1 MLTIMPPTISSNVLQ
16 YHCLGLRH
24 YTTTTTTL
32 FAVGVENS
40 RPQTVRRITPGGH
53 EANDELGG
61 GGLCSNSVKWSAL
74 FGVRVP
80 FDLDDITLNLQTQKK
95 SWI

>member
-1 MLTIMPPTISSNVLQ
+1 MPPTISSNVLQ

-24 YTTTTTTL
+24 YTTTTTAL

-53 EANDELGG
+53 EANDELG
-61 GGLCSNSVKWSAL
+61 LLKFCEVVSSLLILLIVIPHSNPL
-74 FGVRVP
+74 
-80 FDLDDITLNLQTQKK
+80 LTI
-95 SWI
+95 